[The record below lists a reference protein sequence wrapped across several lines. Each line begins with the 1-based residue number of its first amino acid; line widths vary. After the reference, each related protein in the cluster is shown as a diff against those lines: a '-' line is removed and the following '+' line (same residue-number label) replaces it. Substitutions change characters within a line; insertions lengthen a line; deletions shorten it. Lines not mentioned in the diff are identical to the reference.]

1 MSKELD
7 FSGRTQ
13 LYFQLYDIL
22 LEKITAGEYKPGE
35 LMPTE
40 NDLIQTYGI
49 SRITVRRAMDMLMND
64 GLIVKRRG
72 YGTCV
77 QPKKV
82 EQTMKRVLHFSEEM
96 EKKGYTSSTR
106 MLANEML
113 PASKLIADALQIAE
127 GCPLVRVTRLRY
139 ANGVPL
145 CLEIAHLVYERC
157 PEVYGTDFT
166 ETSLRNFLLQK
177 YSIAWTT
184 ARQRIY
190 AINSNAKIAGSLDI
204 KENSALIYIERVS
217 FMADG
222 KPGEYLQS
230 YYRGDSYYL
239 TTELQA

>member
-22 LEKITAGEYKPGE
+22 LEKITSGEYKPGE
-35 LMPTE
+35 LLPTE
-40 NDLIQTYGI
+40 NDLIETYNI
-49 SRITVRRAMDMLMND
+49 SRVTVRKAMDMLMSD
-64 GLIVKRRG
+64 GLIMKRRG
-72 YGTCV
+72 YGSYV
-77 QPKKV
+77 QPRKV

-96 EKKGYTSSTR
+96 EKKGYASSTD
-106 MLANEML
+106 MLSNELL
-113 PASKLIADALQIAE
+113 PASKIIADALQIDE

-145 CLEIAHLVYERC
+145 CMEIAHLVYQAC
-157 PEVYGTDFT
+157 PEVYGTDFSK
-166 ETSLRNFLLQK
+166 TSLRNFLAQK
-177 YSIAWTT
+177 YGVIWAT
-184 ARQRIY
+184 ARQKIY
-190 AINSNAKIAGSLDI
+190 AINANAKIAGSLDV
-204 KENSALIYIERVS
+204 KENSAMIYIERVS
-217 FMADG
+217 FTADG

>member
-22 LEKITAGEYKPGE
+22 LEKITSGAYKPGE

-40 NDLIQTYGI
+40 NDLILTYGI
-49 SRITVRRAMDMLMND
+49 SRVTVRKAMDMLMND
-64 GLIVKRRG
+64 GLIIKKRG

-96 EKKGYTSSTR
+96 QKKGYTSSTN
-106 MLANEML
+106 MLSNEML
-113 PASKLIADALQIAE
+113 PASKLIADALQVVE
-127 GCPLVRVTRLRY
+127 GCPLIRVTRLRN

-157 PEVYGTDFT
+157 PEVYGTDFS
-166 ETSLRNFLLQK
+166 ETSLRNFLTQK
-177 YSIAWTT
+177 YGIVWAT
-184 ARQRIY
+184 ARQKIY
-190 AINSNAKIAGSLDI
+190 AINANAKISVSLEV
-204 KENSALIYIERVS
+204 KENSAMIYIERVS
-217 FMADG
+217 YTADG